1 VSGRVVLAI
10 LVGTGLGMGAKDF
23 RLVFV
28 LETAALDN
36 FINSGW
42 DADAHAEAMA
52 KISQKRL
59 QELSPKCFR
68 SPIGR
73 RPTHSWDPNFT

>member
-1 VSGRVVLAI
+1 
-10 LVGTGLGMGAKDF
+10 MGAKEF

-28 LETAALDN
+28 LETLALDN
-36 FINSGW
+36 FINSGR

-59 QELSPKCFR
+59 QELSPKCSR
-68 SPIGR
+68 SPI
-73 RPTHSWDPNFT
+73 